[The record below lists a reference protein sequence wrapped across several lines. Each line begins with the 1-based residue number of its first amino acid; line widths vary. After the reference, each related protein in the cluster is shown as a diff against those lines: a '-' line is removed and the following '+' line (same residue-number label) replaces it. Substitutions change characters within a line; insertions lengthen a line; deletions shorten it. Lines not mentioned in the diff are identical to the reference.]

1 MKKNLVYIIGGVLV
15 LGVIGAVVYFNDPN
29 QKNEAVAPNDLLTL
43 KVLDERFPPA
53 QLEILKG
60 QFAAAVS
67 AVEKN
72 PDSYNDWI
80 TIGIVKK
87 QVNDYEGARAVWEKA
102 AILRP
107 AGSLPLFN
115 LANLYADFLNDPTKA
130 EEYYLAALKNS
141 PDLVQAYTNL
151 ADLYKNK
158 LNQPE
163 KIDPLIMVGLDKTG
177 GDPTLH
183 AYLGGYYRDVKNY
196 PKAIEH
202 YEHVLKVRPDETTV
216 WEEVERLKA
225 KMNQNP

>member
-1 MKKNLVYIIGGVLV
+1 
-15 LGVIGAVVYFNDPN
+15 
-29 QKNEAVAPNDLLTL
+29 
-43 KVLDERFPPA
+43 
-53 QLEILKG
+53 
-60 QFAAAVS
+60 
-67 AVEKN
+67 
-72 PDSYNDWI
+72 
-80 TIGIVKK
+80 
-87 QVNDYEGARAVWEKA
+87 
-102 AILRP
+102 
-107 AGSLPLFN
+107 
-115 LANLYADFLNDPTKA
+115 
-130 EEYYLAALKNS
+130 
-141 PDLVQAYTNL
+141 AYTNL

>member
-1 MKKNLVYIIGGVLV
+1 MNFHVIATRLRYASDGQWERSDCVRRSLKGEGGRGNPLQLQSLIRLLGVAERSRVIFNYSPAMKKNLVYIIGGVLV

-141 PDLVQAYTNL
+141 PDLVQAY
-151 ADLYKNK
+151 
-158 LNQPE
+158 
-163 KIDPLIMVGLDKTG
+163 
-177 GDPTLH
+177 
-183 AYLGGYYRDVKNY
+183 
-196 PKAIEH
+196 
-202 YEHVLKVRPDETTV
+202 
-216 WEEVERLKA
+216 
-225 KMNQNP
+225 